1 LSQNF
6 IDYSKKLS
14 AKDVEVAV
22 VGGGPAGIA
31 AAIASARNGAET
43 LLIERYGFVGGMAT
57 AGLVG
62 PFMTSYSL
70 DGREQIIKGI
80 FDELVTRMEKMG
92 GAIHPSKV
100 RAGTPYSAFLI
111 YGHDHVT
118 PFDAEVL
125 KIVAFDMLT
134 EAGVKLLLHTYF
146 VDTIAEEDSIKYVIV
161 VNKSGLHAIEPKIVV
176 DCTGDADVAYS
187 AGVPC
192 KKGREPDGLMQPVS
206 MFFRIRNVNT
216 KKLSEYMAEHAG
228 ERPFSRIVEEAKKKG
243 EFPIARDAV
252 LLFHTPKE
260 GEALVN
266 VSRIHKINGT
276 STEDLTKA
284 EIEGRKQVL
293 LLMEFFRKYIPGLEN
308 VELVQIAPQI
318 GIRETRH
325 IVGEY
330 VMTQE
335 DVLYSKEFD
344 DVIALNSFPI
354 DIHDPTGP
362 RGRFE
367 GPKNNRYYEIPYRI
381 LLPLKINNL
390 LVAGRCVSATHE
402 AAGSLRVMPPCFAT
416 GQAAGTAAAL
426 SIKKNVTPKQL
437 DYKELQKTLI
447 SQNVVLPER
456 IIRTL

>member
-1 LSQNF
+1 MSNNF
-6 IDYSKKLS
+6 IDYFKKVPLHES
-14 AKDVEVAV
+14 EVVV

-31 AAIASARNGAET
+31 AAIASARNGAQT

-70 DGREQIIKGI
+70 DGSEQIIKGI
-80 FDELVTRMEKMG
+80 FDELVTRMEKAG

-100 RAGTPYSAFLI
+100 RAGTPYSAFLV

-118 PFDAEVL
+118 PFDAEIL
-125 KIVAFDMLT
+125 KIVAFDMLK

-146 VDTIAEEDSIKYVIV
+146 IDTITENNTIKYIV
-161 VNKSGLHAIEPKIVV
+161 FANKSGLQSIHPKIVI
-176 DCTGDADVAYS
+176 DCTGDADVAFS

-192 KKGREPDGLMQPVS
+192 RKGRDSDGLMQPVS
-206 MFFRIRNVNT
+206 MFFRIRNVDT
-216 KKLSEYMAEHAG
+216 KKLSEYIAAHPG

-243 EFPIARDAV
+243 DFPIARDAV
-252 LLFHTPKE
+252 LLFQTPKE

-266 VSRIHKINGT
+266 VSRIHNINGT
-276 STEDLTKA
+276 DPYDLTKA
-284 EIEGRKQVL
+284 EIEGRKQVMIL
-293 LLMEFFRKYIPGLEN
+293 IDFFRKYVPGLEN

-330 VMTQE
+330 TMTEE
-335 DVLYSKEFD
+335 DVLYSKEFH
-344 DVIALNSFPI
+344 DVIGLNSFPI
-354 DIHDPTGP
+354 DIHSLTGVF
-362 RGRFE
+362 GRFE
-367 GPKNNRYYEIPYRI
+367 GPKNNKYYEIPYRI
-381 LLPLKINNL
+381 LLPVNINNL

-402 AAGSLRVMPPCFAT
+402 AAGSLRVMPPCFVT

-426 SIKKNVTPKQL
+426 SVKNNILPKKL
-437 DYKELQKTLI
+437 DHKELQKTLI
-447 SQNVVLPER
+447 SQDVVLPKR
-456 IIRTL
+456 IIERL